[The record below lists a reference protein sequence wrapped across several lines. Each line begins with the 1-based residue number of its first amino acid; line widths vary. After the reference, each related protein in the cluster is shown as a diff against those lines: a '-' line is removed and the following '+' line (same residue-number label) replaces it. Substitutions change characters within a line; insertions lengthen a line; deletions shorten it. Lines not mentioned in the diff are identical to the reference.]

1 MADISRSEDI
11 SKMAIHHPRTHFES
25 APAFTGQGLSL
36 PHATHMTATSTTIRA
51 LAHPRAAP
59 RRDPRAKTSPT
70 PIHQRDNRRASKM
83 KITARSRRR
92 ALAAGAAPSSAGGA
106 GDDMLRSS
114 ETEDI
119 LRRLHV
125 AFLATRRGSRFAAQE
140 FALVATDAYERG
152 VSIPTLRMDISLL
165 GLSTENRMGMSEQ
178 DAFLS
183 NIGMAMMTLYE
194 LAWTSPGGGEGWCP
208 MGPGID
214 PEEDREARGLL
225 AYIRATHQRSDQGF
239 TLKRMEMER
248 MMALSAYQGQGEFE
262 LEPADGNPSQSG
274 RPQLGRNNDRPV
286 SQTGIGGGPPNPAR
300 AAAATES
307 PAVVL
312 MRVNCRLTLLLREM
326 VFIERGLRPVTEVV
340 SQTEQDEEDAE
351 LLAEAE
357 EELERMKR
365 EAAGEDVVEYVNNSI
380 DDSNSIETDDEDDDE
395 YSSGILDPQTA
406 PQLALEWCRVRRT
419 RARNVA
425 ARALTAYVSALTS
438 HPVGLRA
445 FAAAVVDG
453 YVAGIPAR
461 DVTASLAP
469 EEFDVEGSRRGMF
482 GSAADATRFFSLFVT
497 TAYVV
502 AEQDACEQDADE
514 CRNGFDPD
522 GYAWAPAPGEF
533 RIKGGGNVD
542 ANARRTVAGMRSSV
556 KAWMEMDR
564 AELRAQVASQLSM
577 DEDDGV
583 MAGDPS
589 GAGAGLTGAMI
600 KPAGNTPPGDL
611 PWERDEHLPGNS
623 ITVACL
629 TLQRMVVSFTLRE
642 LARRREA
649 YVARGSDFDN
659 KPEYGND
666 FGGA

>member
-1 MADISRSEDI
+1 
-11 SKMAIHHPRTHFES
+11 
-25 APAFTGQGLSL
+25 
-36 PHATHMTATSTTIRA
+36 
-51 LAHPRAAP
+51 
-59 RRDPRAKTSPT
+59 
-70 PIHQRDNRRASKM
+70 M

-165 GLSTENRMGMSEQ
+165 GLSTENRMGVSEQ

-194 LAWTSPGGGEGWCP
+194 LAWPSPGGGEGWCP
-208 MGPGID
+208 VGPGID

-262 LEPADGNPSQSG
+262 LEPADGRSA
-274 RPQLGRNNDRPV
+274 PQLGRNNDRPV
-286 SQTGIGGGPPNPAR
+286 AQTGIGGGPPNPAR

-380 DDSNSIETDDEDDDE
+380 DDSVVDDDDDDDE
-395 YSSGILDPQTA
+395 YSSGILDPNAA

-445 FAAAVVDG
+445 FAAAAVDG

-461 DVTASLAP
+461 DVTAALAP

-502 AEQDACEQDADE
+502 AEQEACDGGDPDE

-533 RIKGGGNVD
+533 RKKGGGTVD
-542 ANARRTVAGMRSSV
+542 DAARRTVAGMRRSV

-577 DEDDGV
+577 DEDDGR
-583 MAGDPS
+583 AGDPS
-589 GAGAGLTGAMI
+589 ASGSDSDSGAGAMI

-611 PWERDEHLPGNS
+611 PWERDENLPGNS

>member
-1 MADISRSEDI
+1 M
-11 SKMAIHHPRTHFES
+11 
-25 APAFTGQGLSL
+25 GQ
-36 PHATHMTATSTTIRA
+36 R
-51 LAHPRAAP
+51 
-59 RRDPRAKTSPT
+59 
-70 PIHQRDNRRASKM
+70 
-83 KITARSRRR
+83 
-92 ALAAGAAPSSAGGA
+92 
-106 GDDMLRSS
+106 
-114 ETEDI
+114 
-119 LRRLHV
+119 
-125 AFLATRRGSRFAAQE
+125 
-140 FALVATDAYERG
+140 
-152 VSIPTLRMDISLL
+152 
-165 GLSTENRMGMSEQ
+165 
-178 DAFLS
+178 
-183 NIGMAMMTLYE
+183 
-194 LAWTSPGGGEGWCP
+194 
-208 MGPGID
+208 D

-380 DDSNSIETDDEDDDE
+380 DDSNSIEADDEDDDE

-502 AEQDACEQDADE
+502 AEQDACDGGVADE

-522 GYAWAPAPGEF
+522 GYAWAPAPEEF
-533 RIKGGGNVD
+533 RSKGGGNVD
-542 ANARRTVAGMRSSV
+542 AKRSSHRRGHAKQRQGV
-556 KAWMEMDR
+556 DGDGPNR
-564 AELRAQVASQLSM
+564 AASAEWRRSCRWTRTTGWPGIRRAR
-577 DEDDGV
+577 
-583 MAGDPS
+583 
-589 GAGAGLTGAMI
+589 GAGLTGAMI
-600 KPAGNTPPGDL
+600 KPAGNTP
-611 PWERDEHLPGNS
+611 
-623 ITVACL
+623 
-629 TLQRMVVSFTLRE
+629 
-642 LARRREA
+642 
-649 YVARGSDFDN
+649 RGIYLGSATNTFRVTRSRWR
-659 KPEYGND
+659 
-666 FGGA
+666 A

>member
-1 MADISRSEDI
+1 
-11 SKMAIHHPRTHFES
+11 
-25 APAFTGQGLSL
+25 
-36 PHATHMTATSTTIRA
+36 
-51 LAHPRAAP
+51 
-59 RRDPRAKTSPT
+59 
-70 PIHQRDNRRASKM
+70 M

-262 LEPADGNPSQSG
+262 LEPADGRSA
-274 RPQLGRNNDRPV
+274 PQLGRNNDRPV

-365 EAAGEDVVEYVNNSI
+365 EVNGGDVTPAYVNNSI
-380 DDSNSIETDDEDDDE
+380 DVNDDSNDE
-395 YSSGILDPQTA
+395 YSSGILDPDNA
-406 PQLALEWCRVRRT
+406 PQLALEWCRKRRT
-419 RARNVA
+419 RQRNVA

-445 FAAAVVDG
+445 FAAAAVDG

-461 DVTASLAP
+461 EVTAALTP

-502 AEQDACEQDADE
+502 AEQDACDGGVADE

-533 RIKGGGNVD
+533 RTGGGVD
-542 ANARRTVAGMRSSV
+542 DAARKTVAGMRSSV

-577 DEDDGV
+577 DEDDGLEQR
-583 MAGDPS
+583 DPS
-589 GAGAGLTGAMI
+589 GAGAAAGRGAMI
-600 KPAGNTPPGDL
+600 KPAGNMPPGDL